1 MQSFDH
7 CLWPWRRPGLECG
20 AVYPTGILRVPSK
33 RMPKG
38 HAPYKAC
45 SRSADRRSWLVPPP
59 RRQVNPSGLCAPLLA
74 MLSMASS
81 NRVPGRGQRPP
92 QPHLCSSRPSCRP
105 SGSTWGTVAACPPF
119 SWLAGGSGH
128 LPRGL
133 PRCGPAPEG
142 RASFQKL
149 HHNRLWHLW

>member
-1 MQSFDH
+1 MSVALEAAGPGVWGSLPYRNFTCPQQEDAQGTRPLQSITESA
-7 CLWPWRRPGLECG
+7 R
-20 AVYPTGILRVPSK
+20 
-33 RMPKG
+33 
-38 HAPYKAC
+38 